1 MNEHVETQAGPL
13 DTAKVVL
20 AAIVLVGGIAAF
32 YLLGDLPLVVRWLI
46 VLGGIVA
53 GLAIAMQSQYGRDLW
68 QFSQSARIE
77 LRKVVW
83 PTRQETLQTTIV
95 VFVFV
100 IVAGLFFWIIDM
112 VLAWATKFLTGQ
124 GG

>member
-1 MNEHVETQAGPL
+1 MNEHVETHAGAL

-20 AAIVLVGGIAAF
+20 AAIVLAGGIAGF
-32 YLLGDLPLVVRWLI
+32 YLLGDLPLVVRWLV

-53 GLAIAMQSQYGRDLW
+53 GLAIAMQSQYGRELW
-68 QFSQSARIE
+68 QFTQSARIE

-83 PTRQETLQTTIV
+83 PTRPETLQTTLV

-100 IVAGLFFWIIDM
+100 IVA
-112 VLAWATKFLTGQ
+112 
-124 GG
+124 